1 MTQETY
7 LVRRRGAGKQMYA
20 FRFDKELM
28 DKARAAGNENM
39 SMYIENLIRADLER
53 KDEEAEK

>member
-1 MTQETY
+1 MNDQTY

-28 DKARAAGNENM
+28 DRARAAGNENM
-39 SMYIENLIRADLER
+39 SMYIENLIRADLKQ
-53 KDEEAEK
+53 KDEDAEK